1 MSVYRGLKLRTPR
14 RAQGVNYYTLAP
26 PDPPPDSCD
35 RTSTRITSHFCDK
48 LWVAL
53 GLQLQ
58 WEYWK
63 RFKRLKGKL
72 PERRKTKVTLVHVV
86 YLFLAPPPPPYLM
99 YLSIFIR
106 PLSVL
111 SSCPF
116 HFLSHQSF
124 FSPTHSTPPSP
135 RHARPLP
142 PLPPLPPFVFLI
154 LNSFSYGI
162 PLRTLKGQ
170 ACQV

>member
-1 MSVYRGLKLRTPR
+1 MVPCCSSCSVIVFRAEMSVCRGLKLRTPR

-86 YLFLAPPPPPYLM
+86 STFNLFLAPPPPPYLM

-124 FSPTHSTPPSP
+124 FSYSSYSS
-135 RHARPLP
+135 
-142 PLPPLPPFVFLI
+142 FL
-154 LNSFSYGI
+154 LDMHGLYHHYHHYLLSFFSF
-162 PLRTLKGQ
+162 
-170 ACQV
+170 